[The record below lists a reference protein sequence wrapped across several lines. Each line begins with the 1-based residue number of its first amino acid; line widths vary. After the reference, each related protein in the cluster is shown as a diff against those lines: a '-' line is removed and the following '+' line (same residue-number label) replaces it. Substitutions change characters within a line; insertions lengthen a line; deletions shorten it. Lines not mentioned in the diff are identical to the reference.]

1 MLEKYTRNTVSIKE
15 AFENMRKV
23 NKTLFIFQF
32 LGIDDYKELPVVLE
46 KMEEQI
52 TSIEM
57 YISKLTN
64 DLDILDEKKRINLT
78 KNKLY
83 KQ

>member
-1 MLEKYTRNTVSIKE
+1 MYYIFINFINKY
-15 AFENMRKV
+15 
-23 NKTLFIFQF
+23 

-57 YISKLTN
+57 FISKLTN
-64 DLDILDEKKRINLT
+64 ELDILEEKKRLLDERILKLT
-78 KNKLY
+78 VKKIKLITY
-83 KQ
+83 LIKIY